1 MRKRERPSPVV
12 GFRLAV
18 RLRKLVGAVWLVCV
32 AIFLPAHLVVLAATA
47 ATFADLPARD
57 LPTGDELLIMV
68 ELIRPVVVP
77 LAIALISGLLAFVA
91 WAELWH
97 GGTVRWWMGAGAAR
111 VRLAEILGHGV
122 VWWWRYFRLAMMAFL
137 AAASALFAIWAP
149 IRIAISGSGALA
161 AGRGAA
167 LLLLA
172 GVVLS
177 LFVILVDWLATLRAS
192 WMLGESGRRSAV
204 VAWFRGLAATAR
216 QPLRTLLPVVVWGVP
231 GLVMLVLPFLVEASI
246 AMVAMPLCWLV
257 AAFCWVALFVSY
269 APQNPPEEWV
279 RKMQARAA
287 SRVATPAETP
297 DTYRTG
303 RIPIQP
309 PKDR

>member
-1 MRKRERPSPVV
+1 
-12 GFRLAV
+12 
-18 RLRKLVGAVWLVCV
+18 VWLVCV
-32 AIFLPAHLVVLAATA
+32 AIFLPAHLIVLAATA

-122 VWWWRYFRLAMMAFL
+122 VWWWRYMRLAMIAGL
-137 AAASALFAIWAP
+137 AAAAALAMVWLP
-149 IRIAISGSGALA
+149 IRRLVGGTEPAA

-167 LLLLA
+167 LLLAAGLA
-172 GVVLS
+172 LSVL
-177 LFVILVDWLATLRAS
+177 VILVDWLATLRAS
-192 WMLGESGRRSAV
+192 WLLGESGRSSAA
-204 VAWFRGLAATAR
+204 VAWFRGLVAAVR
-216 QPLRTLLPVVVWGVP
+216 EPVSSLLPVVVWGIP
-231 GLVMLVLPFLVEASI
+231 AIVMLVLPVLVEASI
-246 AMVAMPLCWLV
+246 ATVAMPLCWLA

-303 RIPIQP
+303 KIPTQP
-309 PKDR
+309 PDSN

>member
-1 MRKRERPSPVV
+1 MNTVERPSPVV

-18 RLRKLVGAVWLVCV
+18 RLRKLVGAVWLVCM
-32 AIFLPAHLVVLAATA
+32 AIFLPAQLIVLGVAGPTR
-47 ATFADLPARD
+47 ADLPAGD
-57 LPTGDELLIMV
+57 LPPGDEVLILIELL
-68 ELIRPVVVP
+68 RPVALP
-77 LAIALISGLLAFVA
+77 LAMALVLGMLAFVA

-97 GGTVRWWMGAGAAR
+97 GGTVRWWLGAGAAR
-111 VRLAEILGHGV
+111 VRLAEIIGHGV
-122 VWWWRYFRLAMMAFL
+122 VWWWRYFRLAMVAFL
-137 AAASALFAIWAP
+137 VAASALLAIWTP
-149 IRIAISGSGALA
+149 IRMAVRGFDAVA

-172 GVVLS
+172 GGVLS
-177 LFVILVDWLATLRAS
+177 LLVILVDWLATLRAS
-192 WMLGESGRRSAV
+192 WMLGESGRKSAV
-204 VAWFRGLAATAR
+204 VAWFRGVAATVS
-216 QPLRTLLPVVVWGVP
+216 QPLRTLLPVVVWGGP
-231 GLVMLVLPFLVEASI
+231 CLVMLVLPFLLEASI

-287 SRVATPAETP
+287 SRVASPAEKS
-297 DTYRTG
+297 DQFKTG

-309 PKDR
+309 PKK